1 MGLVLCNVF
10 NYLLMQVIVTDA
22 RLLYNWAFTKSLSVK

>member
-22 RLLYNWAFTKSLSVK
+22 LILPECCIIGLS